1 MRGEEEDSRG
11 IGVQQGAHLIRVAGG
26 GGRHD
31 NGDDKIKPRSHNGR
45 VFPIDIGKAII
56 VRLDIL
62 SLSIFFLG
70 DVFTFFA
77 DGITS
82 HPLFSSL
89 PSRLSIAYHS
99 TRYNEIINWVNNA
112 KMNGR
117 DKFVTIRS
125 RISLD
130 DDYLMNVEG
139 RIMTNMIKR
148 AVRTMSSMGLTLNDA
163 NVGMRLLD
171 KQVREYHYGRV
182 GAARTVNKI
191 PRGI

>member
-1 MRGEEEDSRG
+1 
-11 IGVQQGAHLIRVAGG
+11 
-26 GGRHD
+26 
-31 NGDDKIKPRSHNGR
+31 
-45 VFPIDIGKAII
+45 

-70 DVFTFFA
+70 DIFTFFA

-82 HPLFSSL
+82 RPLFLSL
-89 PSRLSIAYHS
+89 PSCLSIAYHS
-99 TRYNEIINWVNNA
+99 TRCNEIINWVNNA
-112 KMNGR
+112 KTNGR
-117 DKFVTIRS
+117 GKFVTIRS
-125 RISLD
+125 RILLD
-130 DDYLMNVEG
+130 DDDLMNVEG

-148 AVRTMSSMGLTLNDA
+148 AVRTVSLMGLMLNDA

-191 PRGI
+191 PLGI